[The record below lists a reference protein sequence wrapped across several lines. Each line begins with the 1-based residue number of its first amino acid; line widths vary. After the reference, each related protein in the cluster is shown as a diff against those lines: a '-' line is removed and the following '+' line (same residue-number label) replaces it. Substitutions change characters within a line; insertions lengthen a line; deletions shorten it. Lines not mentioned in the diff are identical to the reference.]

1 MAPARRSLRSWWVGR
16 DPGLRAT
23 KRSARAAVLVPAIF
37 AIAEFGVGDAQTSLF
52 AVFGSAALLLFV
64 DFAGPLPARLQSYLG
79 LWLTG
84 AVLITVATLCS
95 PHAVASVA
103 AMAVVGFAVLFAG
116 IVSPRAVTGST
127 AILLTFVLP
136 VAEPAPASA
145 IGHRLLGW
153 ALAGAVCIPAVLLVW
168 TERWHDRLRLRLA
181 DAADSVAD
189 LLESLATDGA
199 DETGSDGARN
209 RMGLALGALRDQYEA
224 TPYRP
229 TGAGI
234 TDVALTSLV
243 SQLEWVGARARD
255 IEPGATPAALADSVA
270 DVLMAATG
278 VLRLVASPIR
288 AQASGPGTGTDGS
301 AALAGGAGRLIA
313 ARQEATAVALA
324 RLVEGADPADP
335 DASDPDALD
344 PAGRNPAG
352 SVRDI
357 DPTFAV
363 RMLAFAVEHLADAAL
378 GALGARRADVPSVRR
393 GAQTVRSYAR
403 IAAGHFTYRSVWF
416 RNSLRGAVALAVA
429 VTVVEAT
436 TVQHG
441 FWVVLGT
448 LSVLRSNALGT
459 GSTAVRAVAGTALGF
474 VVGSLVLAVL
484 GHHDVYLWAVLPV
497 AVLVAGVAPS
507 AISFVAGQAGFT
519 VMVVVIF
526 NILVPVGSSVGL
538 LRVEDVAIGTA
549 VSVVVGLL
557 FWPRGAT
564 SELARALFQG
574 YETATGWL
582 VAAIDHVGRESPAG
596 DGSPEFTRA
605 LAAAQRLDD
614 AYRQFLAER
623 GAKQVP
629 LPRVT
634 RLLTGCAAIRRSAL
648 TLERLPVLA
657 TPGAPPPIREVVV
670 ARTMVAES
678 CGTVERWFGD
688 VARSLDDPSKVM
700 PAPQPMEARLPP
712 ELTDAWSAVRRAG
725 RREGVFAVL
734 RLLWVEE
741 RLDDLRHLQTE
752 LAGTGTDLP

>member
-1 MAPARRSLRSWWVGR
+1 MPPARRSLRSWWVGR

-23 KRSARAAVLVPAIF
+23 KRSARAAVLVPAVF
-37 AIAEFGVGDAQTSLF
+37 AVAEFGVGDAQTSLF
-52 AVFGSAALLLFV
+52 AVFGSVALLLFV
-64 DFAGPLPARLQSYLG
+64 DFAGSMPARLRSYLG

-84 AVLITVATLCS
+84 AALITVATLCS
-95 PHAVASVA
+95 PHAILSVA

-127 AILLTFVLP
+127 AVLLTFVLP

-199 DETGSDGARN
+199 GQTGNDGARKH
-209 RMGLALGALRDQYEA
+209 MGLTLGALRDQYEA

-234 TDVALTSLV
+234 TDVALTNLV

-255 IEPGATPAALADSVA
+255 IEPEATPAALTDSVA

-288 AQASGPGTGTDGS
+288 AQASGTGADGS
-301 AALAGGAGRLIA
+301 AALAGGAGRLRA
-313 ARQEATAVALA
+313 TRQVATEVALA
-324 RLVEGADPADP
+324 RLVEGVDPAES
-335 DASDPDALD
+335 DASGPDVSDPT
-344 PAGRNPAG
+344 GRDPAG

-363 RMLAFAVEHLADAAL
+363 RMLAFAVEHLADVAL
-378 GALGARRADVPSVRR
+378 GALGTRRGEVPSVRR

-403 IAAGHFTYRSVWF
+403 IAAGHLTSGSVWF

-429 VTVVEAT
+429 VAVVEAT

-484 GHHDVYLWAVLPV
+484 GHHDVFLWVVLPV

-526 NILVPVGSSVGL
+526 NIIVPVGSSVGL

-549 VSVVVGLL
+549 VSVAVGLL

-564 SELARALFQG
+564 SELARALYQG
-574 YETATGWL
+574 FETATGWL
-582 VAAIDHVGRESPAG
+582 VAAIDHVGREGPAG
-596 DGSPEFTRA
+596 GGSPESTRA
-605 LAAAQRLDD
+605 LAAARRLDD

-670 ARTMVAES
+670 ARTMVAGS
-678 CGTVERWFGD
+678 CGKVERWFGD
-688 VARSLDDPSKVM
+688 VARSLDDPSEVM

-741 RLDDLRHLQTE
+741 RLDDLRQLQAE
-752 LAGTGTDLP
+752 LAGTGSDLP

>member
-1 MAPARRSLRSWWVGR
+1 M
-16 DPGLRAT
+16 
-23 KRSARAAVLVPAIF
+23 LVPAIF
-37 AIAEFGVGDAQTSLF
+37 AVAEFGVGDAQTSLF
-52 AVFGSAALLLFV
+52 AVFGSVALLLFV
-64 DFAGPLPARLQSYLG
+64 DFAGPPSARARSYLG

-95 PHAVASVA
+95 AHAIASVA

-153 ALAGAVCIPAVLLVW
+153 ALAGAVCIPAVLLMW
-168 TERWHDRLRLRLA
+168 TERWHDPLRLRLA

-189 LLESLATDGA
+189 LLESLAADGA
-199 DETGSDGARN
+199 VDGGNDGARS
-209 RMGLALGALRDQYEA
+209 RMDLALGALRDQYED

-255 IEPGATPAALADSVA
+255 IEPGDTPAALADSQA
-270 DVLMAATG
+270 DVLMAATD

-288 AQASGPGTGTDGS
+288 AQASGTGTGTGTDGSGTDGS

-313 ARQEATAVALA
+313 ARQVAIEVALA
-324 RLVEGADPADP
+324 RLVEGADPAES
-335 DASDPDALD
+335 DASDPD
-344 PAGRNPAG
+344 PPG

-363 RMLAFAVEHLADAAL
+363 RMLAFAVEHLADMALAAL
-378 GALGARRADVPSVRR
+378 GSHRRGDVPSVRR

-403 IAAGHFTYRSVWF
+403 IAAGHLTFGSVWF
-416 RNSLRGAVALAVA
+416 RNSLRGAVALAIAVA
-429 VTVVEAT
+429 VVEAT

-474 VVGSLVLAVL
+474 VVGSLILVVL
-484 GHHDVYLWAVLPV
+484 GHHDVYLWVVLPV

-526 NILVPVGSSVGL
+526 NIIVPAGWSVGL

-549 VSVVVGLL
+549 VSVAVGLL

-564 SELARALFQG
+564 SELARALYQG
-574 YETATGWL
+574 YATATGWL
-582 VAAIDHVGRESPAG
+582 VAAIDHVGRENPAG
-596 DGSPEFTRA
+596 GGSPESTRA
-605 LAAAQRLDD
+605 VAAAQRLDD

-670 ARTMVAES
+670 ARTTVAES
-678 CGTVERWFGD
+678 CGEVQRWFGD
-688 VARSLDDPSKVM
+688 VARSLDEPSEVM
-700 PAPQPMEARLPP
+700 PAAQPVEARLPP

-725 RREGVFAVL
+725 SREGVFAVL

-741 RLDDLRHLQTE
+741 RLDDLRYLQAE
-752 LAGTGTDLP
+752 LVGAGPDLP